1 MIITTKPDLIVVILQ
16 TLILYDLMRIFVS
29 IILQLIGQSLRS
41 KDDADK

>member
-1 MIITTKPDLIVVILQ
+1 MIITTKPDLIIVILQ

-29 IILQLIGQSLRS
+29 IILQLIGQALRS